1 MVALNIPGAVLSIS
15 EFTKWKIEVGV
26 LETGGHVSSSDSDG
40 EEPERNLKS
49 GSPLPVTTSDTP
61 TEPQLRS
68 ISDSFWMSMSA
79 PDASIGPNSSSP
91 KVTAKRQD
99 PVEKR
104 KSSPKKKAKK
114 SKKSAHSM
122 IDDIFSQLG

>member
-1 MVALNIPGAVLSIS
+1 MPGAALGIS
-15 EFTKWKIEVGV
+15 EFTKWKFEVDV

-40 EEPERNLKS
+40 EEPEGNLKS

-79 PDASIGPNSSSP
+79 PVASPGPNSSSP
-91 KVTAKRQD
+91 
-99 PVEKR
+99 VEET
-104 KSSPKKKAKK
+104 KSSPKKKVKKNKK
-114 SKKSAHSM
+114 SGSSV